1 MLCPVSDAL
10 SRYSKVPSYALALLG
25 LRQARKKT
33 PRPPDPPDPSGHNFY
48 IGYDGPF
55 KPNPSNR
62 CRKKTPEPPE
72 TPRGTMRVQIAKSRY
87 LHVHGSMKLLRPVL
101 PDPTSPVS

>member
-48 IGYDGPF
+48 IGYDW
-55 KPNPSNR
+55 SLQA
-62 CRKKTPEPPE
+62 EPVKQVSEKDPR
-72 TPRGTMRVQIAKSRY
+72 TPR
-87 LHVHGSMKLLRPVL
+87 
-101 PDPTSPVS
+101 DPTGYHARADSKKPLSARAWFNETASARPA

>member
-48 IGYDGPF
+48 IGYDWSLQAEPV
-55 KPNPSNR
+55 KQV
-62 CRKKTPEPPE
+62 PEKDPR
-72 TPRGTMRVQIAKSRY
+72 TPRDPT
-87 LHVHGSMKLLRPVL
+87 GSMKLLRPVL